1 MLLSGEPGTGKT
13 LTAESGK
20 PFYSPRLISVII
32 IVSVAE
38 DMHSPLYSIGAG
50 ELGESADEVE
60 RGLRRVLEI
69 STKWGAVLLLD
80 ECDVFLE
87 QRSSKSIQRNKL
99 VSVFLRL
106 LEYYQGVMFLTTNRI
121 DAFDPA
127 FESRIHLTIQ
137 FPKLDLE
144 SRLHVWRTFVR
155 PKSTS
160 AKYASVVGDDDL
172 RQLAIR
178 ELNGRQ
184 IKNIVKTAR
193 LLAASEKR
201 SLEMDHI
208 EAVLRV
214 K

>member
-13 LTAESGK
+13 LTAESGNSGLFSSDRSLND
-20 PFYSPRLISVII
+20 PYV
-32 IVSVAE
+32 VSE
-38 DMHSPLYSIGAG
+38 EMRSPLYSIGAG

-60 RGLRRVLEI
+60 GNLRRVLEI

-87 QRSSKSIQRNKL
+87 KRSSESMQRNKL

-121 DAFDPA
+121 EAFDPA

-137 FPKLDLE
+137 FPKLSFD
-144 SRLHVWRTFVR
+144 SRLHIWNTFVR
-155 PKSTS
+155 PNNTES
-160 AKYASVVGDDDL
+160 KYMSNIGDEDM
-172 RQLAIR
+172 QLLAAAD
-178 ELNGRQ
+178 LNGRQ
-184 IKNIVKTAR
+184 IKNTVKTAR
-193 LLAASEKR
+193 LLAASEKKL
-201 SLEMDHI
+201 LEIDHI
-208 EAVLRV
+208 NAVLGV

>member
-1 MLLSGEPGTGKT
+1 M
-13 LTAESGK
+13 
-20 PFYSPRLISVII
+20 R
-32 IVSVAE
+32 
-38 DMHSPLYSIGAG
+38 SPLYSIGAG

-60 RGLRRVLEI
+60 SSLRRVLEI

-106 LEYYQGVMFLTTNRI
+106 LEYYRGVMFLTTNRVE
-121 DAFDPA
+121 AFDPA

-137 FPKLDLE
+137 FPRLDFD
-144 SRLHVWRTFVR
+144 SRLHIWRTFVR
-155 PKSTS
+155 PKSTES
-160 AKYASVVGDDDL
+160 KFASDVRDEEL
-172 RQLAIR
+172 QQLANR
-178 ELNGRQ
+178 DLNGRQ

-193 LLAASEKR
+193 LLAASEMR
-201 SLEMDHI
+201 LLEMDHI
-208 EAVLRV
+208 EAVMKV